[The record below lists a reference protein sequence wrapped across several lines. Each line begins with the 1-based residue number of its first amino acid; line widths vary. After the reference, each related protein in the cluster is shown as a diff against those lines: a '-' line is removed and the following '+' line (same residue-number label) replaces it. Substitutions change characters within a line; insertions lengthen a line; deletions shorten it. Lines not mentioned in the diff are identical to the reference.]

1 MPYTYEK
8 TSTYRNEPFDPYRKM
23 SVRPRVWSHPY
34 RPPYREVPVLTAA
47 AVDLG
52 ELLHELLLVLE
63 GGVLV
68 DELRLDG
75 VLLGVGGQGLLG
87 GQVPGGQRDDD
98 LRTQGWTSPL
108 ALNNPIVSLYN
119 PIVS

>member
-1 MPYTYEK
+1 
-8 TSTYRNEPFDPYRKM
+8 M
-23 SVRPRVWSHPY
+23 SVRLRVWSHPY
-34 RPPYREVPVLTAA
+34 RPPYREVPVLTTA

-98 LRTQGWTSPL
+98 LGTEGCTS
-108 ALNNPIVSLYN
+108 ARW
-119 PIVS
+119 